1 MAFLG
6 EDDDLHPPHQLGGLT
21 HSSSGRGD
29 HVARKHVHVL
39 IPGLVDQVVDALGCR
54 SQLFQQRGLDGGKIL
69 TIALLA
75 LFGLLLG
82 RRPRPRSLACSR
94 LLRRVILAK
103 EVDLPFALGRGPL
116 HTLALRSSGVAHIF
130 VKIASTDVVPELVS
144 LLLDALQLAGAVRIL
159 SLQRFQVQELS
170 SSRESQLRRA
180 LLPVR
185 HDLLQGRPQVFTSE
199 VAAVSAKGFHLAARN
214 LGEVFHQ
221 SSVVLLEPLHSRA
234 QAVAALAPPQLL
246 ALGGPRS

>member
-21 HSSSGRGD
+21 HSSGGRGD

-39 IPGLVDQVVDALGCR
+39 IPGLVDQVQAAQPLGVDALGCR
-54 SQLFQQRGLDGGKIL
+54 SQLFQQQGLYGGKIL
-69 TIALLA
+69 TIAL
-75 LFGLLLG
+75 
-82 RRPRPRSLACSR
+82 
-94 LLRRVILAK
+94 
-103 EVDLPFALGRGPL
+103 
-116 HTLALRSSGVAHIF
+116 LRSSGVAHIF

-144 LLLDALQLAGAVRIL
+144 LFLDALQLAGAVRIL
-159 SLQRFQVQELS
+159 FLQRFQVQELS
-170 SSRESQLRRA
+170 SSRESQLCRA

-185 HDLLQGRPQVFTSE
+185 HDLLQGQPQVFTSE
-199 VAAVSAKGFHLAARN
+199 VAAVSVKGFHLAARN